1 MPKSYINTY
10 IYTPV
15 FPKPLSALQKENFV
29 VNPVSNSAISLC
41 ASSTEL
47 TYPKLS
53 ARLPSSKGS
62 RFKILAML
70 FLFVPQESWDLQL
83 LMFGYITRGFPRI
96 FGYVL
101 QVIKYSISVPL
112 DRGGFG
118 GWNLILTDR
127 FAVRHV
133 ECTKEKDWWQICLDY
148 RSVMVDSYSM
158 AEIFEIVV
166 HLLAITIWQNI
177 MI

>member
-1 MPKSYINTY
+1 M
-10 IYTPV
+10 
-15 FPKPLSALQKENFV
+15 FPKPLTALKKENFV

-41 ASSTEL
+41 TSSTEL

-53 ARLPSSKGS
+53 ACLPSRNGS
-62 RFKILAML
+62 RLKILAML

-83 LMFGYITRGFPRI
+83 RMFGYITCGFPRI

-118 GWNLILTDR
+118 GWNLMLT
-127 FAVRHV
+127 F
-133 ECTKEKDWWQICLDY
+133 K
-148 RSVMVDSYSM
+148 RSCVKVDVDAM
-158 AEIFEIVV
+158 TIIAQDD
-166 HLLAITIWQNI
+166 HLTAGAWVACGLSSFKKTQSFVNI
-177 MI
+177 DLR